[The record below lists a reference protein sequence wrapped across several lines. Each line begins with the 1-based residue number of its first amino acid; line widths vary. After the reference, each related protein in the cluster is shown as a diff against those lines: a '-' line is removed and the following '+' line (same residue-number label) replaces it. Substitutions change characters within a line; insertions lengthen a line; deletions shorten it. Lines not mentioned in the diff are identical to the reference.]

1 MGTFETRTELSKLCF
16 PDTVIFSATG
26 VQSGAT
32 DRMCREGMQKH
43 LETLTLALRG
53 CDDGLITITTSFSSP
68 TLIENKKQDIP
79 AKYLLEYKCKVV
91 VRGMK
96 KEYRDP
102 ILKVVTA
109 IYSDKSLK
117 SISYKCELS
126 NYEEE
131 KASLRGS
138 LTRKSRKE
146 AEDIAIG
153 LSSSIKGI
161 EKITY
166 GDSGEKKKTT
176 TIAGGYGDWYNETTP
191 KATSVED
198 LIQVTIDDI
207 MSQQIKVSDEITVVY
222 VVD

>member
-1 MGTFETRTELSKLCF
+1 MGTFETRTELSKFCF
-16 PDTVIFSATG
+16 PDTVVFTAMG
-26 VQSGAT
+26 VQIGAT
-32 DRMCREGMQKH
+32 DHICREGMKKH
-43 LETLTLALRG
+43 LESLTLSLRG
-53 CDDGLITITTSFSSP
+53 CSDGLITITTSFSNPS
-68 TLIENKKQDIP
+68 LIENRNKDVP
-79 AKYLLEYKCKVV
+79 AKYTLEYKCKIV

-96 KEYRDP
+96 KEYKDS
-102 ILKVVTA
+102 ILNVVTA
-109 IYSDKSLK
+109 VYNDKSLK
-117 SISYKCELS
+117 NISYKCELS

-146 AEDIAIG
+146 AEDIALG

-191 KATSVED
+191 KVTSVED
-198 LIQVTIDDI
+198 LIQVTVDDI
-207 MSQQIKVSDEITVVY
+207 MSQQIKVSDEITVIY